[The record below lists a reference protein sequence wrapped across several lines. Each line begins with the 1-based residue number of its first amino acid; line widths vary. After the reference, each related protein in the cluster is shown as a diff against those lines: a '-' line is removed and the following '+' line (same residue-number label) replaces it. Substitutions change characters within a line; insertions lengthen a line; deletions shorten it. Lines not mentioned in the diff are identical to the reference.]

1 MLVTIKGWV
10 DGFIT
15 QAMQTFCQL
24 PTDACRTHFPPALL
38 LLPNQLDAFKAIKL
52 KRSMTARA
60 SKENFLFKRRTVPR
74 TNNFPKI
81 IFKTPFNSPKSLAY

>member
-1 MLVTIKGWV
+1 MTIKGWV

-15 QAMQTFCQL
+15 KAMQTFCQIRL
-24 PTDACRTHFPPALL
+24 THVVRIPPALL
-38 LLPNQLDAFKAIKL
+38 LLANQLRRIQSNQTQG
-52 KRSMTARA
+52 SMTARA

-81 IFKTPFNSPKSLAY
+81 IFKSLFNLPKSLAY